1 MLVTGIAELLNPQ
14 YAATKSQ
21 KRRCRSPVGQRLFCF
36 FSGALGQLRI
46 RFLRQPG
53 VETSDKTVKLPCYVS
68 ALLSFLPHPCR
79 ERACPFRFFRGALG
93 QLRIHI
99 SLVARFGT
107 MVETVVAAPYVGAML
122 SFAAHP
128 NCLPLAELE
137 GKMPLAA
144 DEVLLYPRRRR
155 YIIVICIDFAGTKIC
170 RS

>member
-36 FSGALGQLRI
+36 FSG
-46 RFLRQPG
+46 
-53 VETSDKTVKLPCYVS
+53 E
-68 ALLSFLPHPCR
+68 
-79 ERACPFRFFRGALG
+79 LG

-107 MVETVVAAPYVGAML
+107 MVETVTFRVTKVRCLILHRTQL
-122 SFAAHP
+122 SSP
-128 NCLPLAELE
+128 AELE

-144 DEVLLYPRRRR
+144 DEV
-155 YIIVICIDFAGTKIC
+155 
-170 RS
+170 